1 MLKCSDMWA
10 QAMLKCSDK
19 RVQDL
24 LKCKGMWLQLWYVVV
39 CGFGLC

>member
-19 RVQDL
+19 RVQAL

-39 CGFGLC
+39 CWFGLC

>member
-19 RVQDL
+19 RVQAL
-24 LKCKGMWLQLWYVVV
+24 FQLWYVVV